1 MKFIHTYFKNE
12 KIRENKEM
20 HVGKENG
27 SRFIKIWILLTKILL
42 RTKFLENRNYF
53 DKKNFEI
60 QI

>member
-1 MKFIHTYFKNE
+1 
-12 KIRENKEM
+12 M

-27 SRFIKIWILLTKILL
+27 SRFIKIWILLTKKLL